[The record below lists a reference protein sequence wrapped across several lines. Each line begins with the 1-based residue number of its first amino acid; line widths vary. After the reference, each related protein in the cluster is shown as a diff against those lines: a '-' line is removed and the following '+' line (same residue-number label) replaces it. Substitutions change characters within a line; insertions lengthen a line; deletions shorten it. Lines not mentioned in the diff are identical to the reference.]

1 MVVATI
7 RCSSQTFSVKAHGQ
21 GNQTWEN
28 SRKFLFDRF
37 VIYHRYSN
45 WTNGEEGERWR
56 RWSPAEIFDRL
67 LVFLFDKLLLF
78 LSSLFSFS
86 SSRQIELAMPERERE
101 KKTPE
106 IYVSCSYKHRID
118 PKRNKEKKTSS
129 FLLRMISE
137 KFNLVRWSKFGYQ
150 TKEKVD

>member
-1 MVVATI
+1 MGKVTRHEKIRGNFSSIALLFTI
-7 RCSSQTFSVKAHGQ
+7 DIRIERMARREKDDDDDLQLRYLIDCLFFSLTNCCYFCRHY
-21 GNQTWEN
+21 
-28 SRKFLFDRF
+28 FLFLRPDR
-37 VIYHRYSN
+37 SN
-45 WTNGEEGERWR
+45 WQCQR
-56 RWSPAEIFDRL
+56 
-67 LVFLFDKLLLF
+67 
-78 LSSLFSFS
+78 
-86 SSRQIELAMPERERE
+86 ERERK